1 MPGMTSQAP
10 SDAAD
15 FLALLTGLAATADL
29 GGLRYDASLPLL
41 ATRFGDPY
49 DSGRV
54 HKQTRWPHAFG
65 WGDAWTVFCR
75 CRRLRSFSLP
85 TWHGELELP
94 VDGGGLRTY
103 GTRVTESALT
113 AALTA
118 AGCSWESVTYQNIP
132 DQRTL
137 EVAPAEEVRVGF
149 VLVDRLDQDQPPLAD
164 WLLHKVSLWGYDHP
178 DCPEPDRTLPDD
190 GWGAAEL

>member
-1 MPGMTSQAP
+1 MTA
-10 SDAAD
+10 
-15 FLALLTGLAATADL
+15 FLDRLIGLAATADL
-29 GGLRYDASLPLL
+29 GGLGYDASLPRL
-41 ATRFGDPY
+41 AARFGDPY
-49 DSGRV
+49 DSGPV
-54 HKQTRWPHAFG
+54 HRGTRWPHAFG

-94 VDGGGLRTY
+94 ADGPGLLTY
-103 GTRVTESALT
+103 DTRVTESALV

-118 AGCSWESVTYQNIP
+118 AGLAWETVTYENIP

-137 EVAPAEEVRVGF
+137 EVAPTEDVRVAF
-149 VLVDRLDQDQPPLAD
+149 VLADRISRDEPPLDD
-164 WLLHKVSLWGYDHP
+164 WLLYKVGLWGYDHP